1 LDEEWAWAEQDHVTW
16 EPTIIVVVKRTGAL
30 AIRTT
35 PVEGDDGKESAL
47 LIFRSR
53 GEAQAYREDTK
64 LFAGYGIVGVDEARI
79 AGLLGSYG
87 LRLVAMADSWDEGD
101 GLVVTTFEGDRFLKL
116 LDEGIKD

>member
-1 LDEEWAWAEQDHVTW
+1 MDEEWAWAEQDHVTW